1 MKLILGILLAGFF
14 SCSQPQQG
22 GSTVK
27 TISATE
33 YKEQANKEGVL
44 VDVRTTQ
51 EFEAGHLTGAS
62 NADLLNGTFAK
73 SIKDWDKEK
82 TYYLYCKS
90 GNRSGKAAQL
100 MQEAGFKNIYNIGG
114 YQDLKSAG
122 LPVKE

>member
-14 SCSQPQQG
+14 SCSQPQQDG
-22 GSTVK
+22 TAIK
-27 TISATE
+27 TITATE
-33 YKEQANKEGVL
+33 YKEQAKKEGIL

-51 EFEAGHLTGAS
+51 EFEAGHLAGAS
-62 NADLLNGTFAK
+62 NADYLDGTFTK

-90 GNRSGKAAQL
+90 GNRSSKAAQL

-122 LPVKE
+122 LPTKE